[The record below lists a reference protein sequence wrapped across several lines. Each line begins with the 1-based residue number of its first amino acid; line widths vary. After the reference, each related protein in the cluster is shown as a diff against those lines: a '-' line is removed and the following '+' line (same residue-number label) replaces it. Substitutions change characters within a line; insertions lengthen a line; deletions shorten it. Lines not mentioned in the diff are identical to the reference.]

1 MDLWSE
7 KTAILQSLNGVLEF
21 SRFQLLTL
29 ILFRMI
35 ESLFGP
41 WNDLIRLLNQT
52 SFVME
57 FLNEQNNQS
66 EIGRAHV

>member
-41 WNDLIRLLNQT
+41 WNDLLDC
-52 SFVME
+52 
-57 FLNEQNNQS
+57 
-66 EIGRAHV
+66 

>member
-35 ESLFGP
+35 ESLFGS

-57 FLNEQNNQS
+57 FLNEQNNQL
-66 EIGRAHV
+66 GLLFNP